1 MIKKILLVLVAT
13 LGLAYLTFLQ
23 VIACFFNPAYSSII
37 ADSLLAYVIFIVHG
51 IFFLVTIVGYIYTI
65 RIILKLK

>member
-23 VIACFFNPAYSSII
+23 VIACFFNPIYSSVI
-37 ADSLLAYVIFIVHG
+37 ADSALAYAILFVHG
-51 IFFLVTIVGYIYTI
+51 IFFLATIVGYVYTI